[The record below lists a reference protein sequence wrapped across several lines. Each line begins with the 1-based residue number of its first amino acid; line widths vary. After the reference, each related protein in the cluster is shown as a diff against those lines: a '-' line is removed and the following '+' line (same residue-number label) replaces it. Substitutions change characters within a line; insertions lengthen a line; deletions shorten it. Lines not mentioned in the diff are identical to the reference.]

1 MAFRSAVNMFFFY
14 IYLWDCFNSSKSK
27 KRLRKEHIN
36 AQKMSKWLHCKKEKR
51 RECLCKWLLI
61 WDMDTKCQF
70 NSCCHLPFYK
80 KSTDMKKKTNLQK
93 KKKSIAKNVINL
105 MINLLIFLHSV
116 TDQIPVAG
124 HWIMTVLHR
133 KLTPFDI

>member
-1 MAFRSAVNMFFFY
+1 
-14 IYLWDCFNSSKSK
+14 
-27 KRLRKEHIN
+27 
-36 AQKMSKWLHCKKEKR
+36 
-51 RECLCKWLLI
+51 
-61 WDMDTKCQF
+61 MDTKCQF

-80 KSTDMKKKTNLQK
+80 KSTDMKKKNKSAKK

-124 HWIMTVLHR
+124 H
-133 KLTPFDI
+133 